1 MYNYTQTIFNELL
14 NFLPFKTFDALVGQ
28 HKVDRYKKKFSAKTL
43 LSILMY
49 AQITGK
55 DSLRDIETSLT
66 VQQNNLY
73 HRGIQSIK
81 RSTLAY
87 NNNHYDYHIFEQLF
101 YALVREIQQFY
112 PNKKFKYYSLDST
125 TISLSLGLFSRA
137 KYRAKK

>member
-1 MYNYTQTIFNELL
+1 MYTYTQTIFNELL
-14 NFLPFKTFDALVGQ
+14 SFLPRKTFNVLIRQ
-28 HKVDRYKKKFSAKTL
+28 HQADRYKKKFSAKTL

-55 DSLRDIETSLT
+55 DSLRDIETSLN
-66 VQQNNLY
+66 VLQNNLY
-73 HRGIQSIK
+73 HRGIQSTK
-81 RSTLAY
+81 RSTFAY

-101 YALVREIQQFY
+101 YALVKEIQQFY

-137 KYRAKK
+137 KYRTKK